1 MIKGYIPKNE
11 RRRILLLCDDIR
23 FTSGIAT
30 MAREIVVG
38 TSHHFNWVNVGGAIN
53 HPEKGNRLDL
63 SQDTDKTM
71 GIKDTSVFLYPTD
84 GYGSIELIRQLI
96 DIEKPDAIMLF
107 TDPRYWVWLF
117 QHERELRQRLPIIYL
132 NIWDDLPYPLYNKPY
147 YESCDTL
154 FAISKQ
160 TENINRV
167 VLGEQAKDKLI
178 KYVPHGINENQ
189 FYPLDKSTDDF
200 KEFKNQVLKSN
211 DYDFIVFH
219 NARNL
224 RRKSTSDLI
233 LAFKTFLDKLPKQQA
248 DKCALIMHTDAVD
261 DNGTDLPRVIEMLMG
276 DKQQNV
282 FISNQKIN
290 TDQLNKYYNLADLTA
305 LVSSNE
311 GWGLSLTESMMAG
324 TPILANVTG
333 GMQDQMRFEDENGE
347 WIKFTEQFG
356 SNHLGKYKKHGKF
369 AFPVF
374 PNNISLIGSPPTPY
388 IFDDRCDFRD
398 IANQLSSAYA
408 LKMEDSNE
416 YSKLGEAAREWVMSD
431 EAMMT
436 AKNMCINVIDGIDE
450 TFNTWKPR
458 TIFDLIKIED
468 YKPNYLKYPV
478 AEHE

>member
-1 MIKGYIPKNE
+1 MQNYIPKDQ
-11 RRRILLLCDDIR
+11 RKKILLMCDDIR

-38 TSHHFNWVNVGGAIN
+38 TAHHFNWVNIGGAIN
-53 HPEKGNRLDL
+53 HPEKGQRLDL
-63 SQDTDKTM
+63 SSDTNKNAGVEDA
-71 GIKDTSVFLYPTD
+71 SVMVYPTD
-84 GYGSIELIRQLI
+84 GYGTIEFVRQI
-96 DIEKPDAIMLF
+96 IQIEKPDAIMLF
-107 TDPRYWVWLF
+107 TDPRYWIWLF
-117 QHERELRQRLPIIYL
+117 QHERELRQQLPIIYL

-167 VLGEQAKDKLI
+167 VLGDIAKDKLI
-178 KYVPHGINENQ
+178 KYVPHGINEKQ
-189 FYPLDKSTDDF
+189 FYPLDKTSDDF
-200 KEFKNQVLKSN
+200 KSFEKQVFGDNKF
-211 DYDFIVFH
+211 DFVTFH

-233 LAFKTFLDKLPKQQA
+233 LGFKTFIDTLPKQQA
-248 DKCALIMHTDAVD
+248 DRCALILHTDAID
-261 DNGTDLPRVIEMLMG
+261 DNGTDLPKVIEMLMG
-276 DKQQNV
+276 DKQKNI

-290 TDQLNKYYNLADLTA
+290 TEQLNKYYNLADITA
-305 LVSSNE
+305 LISSNE

-333 GMQDQMRFEDENGE
+333 GMQDQMRFEDADGN
-347 WIKFTEQFG
+347 WIKFTESFG
-356 SNHLGKYKKHGKF
+356 SNHLGKYKKHGKW

-374 PNNISLIGSPPTPY
+374 PSNISLIGSPPTPY

-398 IANQLSSAYA
+398 VASQLLNAYA
-408 LKMEDSNE
+408 LKMEDANE
-416 YSKLGEAAREWVMSD
+416 YNKLGEAAREWVTSD
-431 EAMMT
+431 ESMMT
-436 AKNMCINVIDGIDE
+436 AANMAKNIIEGIDK
-450 TFNTWKPR
+450 TFDAWVPR
-458 TIFDLIKIED
+458 PVFNLIKIED

>member
-1 MIKGYIPKNE
+1 
-11 RRRILLLCDDIR
+11 
-23 FTSGIAT
+23 

-38 TSHHFNWVNVGGAIN
+38 TSHHFNWVNIGGAIN
-53 HPEKGNRLDL
+53 HPEKGTRLDL
-63 SQDTDKTM
+63 SSDTNKNA
-71 GIKDTSVFLYPTD
+71 GIKDSYIMVYPTD
-84 GYGSIELIRQLI
+84 GYGTIEFVRQLM

-117 QHERELRQRLPIIYL
+117 QHEREIRQQIPIIYL

-167 VLGEQAKDKLI
+167 VLGDVAHNKLI
-178 KYVPHGINENQ
+178 KYVPHGINEKQ

-200 KEFKNQVLKSN
+200 KSFKKQIFGESE
-211 DYDFIVFH
+211 YDFIAFH

-261 DNGTDLPRVIEMLMG
+261 DNGTDLPKVIEMLMG
-276 DKQQNV
+276 DKQQNI

-290 TDQLNKYYNLADLTA
+290 TEQLNKYYNLADITA
-305 LVSSNE
+305 LISSNE

-333 GMQDQMRFEDENGE
+333 GMQDQMRFEDEDGN

-374 PNNISLIGSPPTPY
+374 PSNVSLIGSPPTPY

-398 IANQLSSAYA
+398 VASQLLDAYT
-408 LKMEDSNE
+408 LKMEDANE
-416 YSKLGEAAREWVMSD
+416 YNKLGEAAREWVTSD
-431 EAMMT
+431 ESMMT
-436 AKNMCINVIDGIDE
+436 AANID
-450 TFNTWKPR
+450 R
-458 TIFDLIKIED
+458 TS
-468 YKPNYLKYPV
+468 V
-478 AEHE
+478 G

>member
-1 MIKGYIPKNE
+1 MQNYIPKDQ
-11 RRRILLLCDDIR
+11 RKKILLMCDDIR

-38 TSHHFNWVNVGGAIN
+38 TAHHFNWINIGGAIN
-53 HPEKGNRLDL
+53 HPEKGTRLDL
-63 SQDTDKTM
+63 SSDTNKNA
-71 GIKDTSVFLYPTD
+71 GIEDSYIMVYPTD
-84 GYGSIELIRQLI
+84 GYGTIEFVRQI
-96 DIEKPDAIMLF
+96 IQIEKPDAIMLF
-107 TDPRYWVWLF
+107 TDPRYWIWLF
-117 QHERELRQRLPIIYL
+117 QHERELRQQLPIIYL

-167 VLGEQAKDKLI
+167 VLGDVAKDKLI
-178 KYVPHGINENQ
+178 KYVPHGINEKQ
-189 FYPLDKSTDDF
+189 YYPLDLTTDDF
-200 KEFKNQVLKSN
+200 KSFKKQVFGDSK
-211 DYDFIVFH
+211 YDFVTFH

-233 LAFKTFLDKLPKQQA
+233 LGFKTFLDALPKQQA
-248 DKCALIMHTDAVD
+248 DKCALILHTDAVD
-261 DNGTDLPRVIEMLMG
+261 DNGTDLPKVIEMLLG

-290 TDQLNKYYNLADLTA
+290 TEQLNKYYNLADITA
-305 LVSSNE
+305 LISSNE

-333 GMQDQMRFEDENGE
+333 GMQDQMRFEDEDGN
-347 WIKFTEQFG
+347 WIKFTESFG
-356 SNHLGKYKKHGKF
+356 SNHLGKYKKHGKW

-374 PNNISLIGSPPTPY
+374 PSNISLIGSPPTPY

-398 IANQLSSAYA
+398 VASQLLDAYA
-408 LKMEDSNE
+408 LKMEDANE
-416 YSKLGEAAREWVMSD
+416 YNKLGEAAREWVTSD
-431 EAMMT
+431 ESMMT
-436 AKNMCINVIDGIDE
+436 AANMAKNIIEGIDK
-450 TFNTWKPR
+450 TFDTWVPR
-458 TIFDLIKIED
+458 PVFNLIKIED

>member
-1 MIKGYIPKNE
+1 MQNYIPKE
-11 RRRILLLCDDIR
+11 QRKKILLLCDDIR

-38 TSHHFNWVNVGGAIN
+38 TSHHFNWVNIGGAIN
-53 HPEKGNRLDL
+53 HPEKGSRLDL
-63 SQDTDKTM
+63 SQDTNKTM
-71 GIKDTSVFLYPTD
+71 SIEDSSVFLYPTD
-84 GYGSIELIRQLI
+84 GYGSIELVRQLI

-117 QHERELRQRLPIIYL
+117 QHERELRQQLPIIYL

-167 VLGEQAKDKLI
+167 VLGDVAHDKLI
-178 KYVPHGINENQ
+178 KYVPHGINEKQ
-189 FYPLDKSTDDF
+189 YYPLDKSSDDF
-200 KEFKNQVLKSN
+200 KSFEKQVFGESK
-211 DYDFIVFH
+211 YDFVTFH

-233 LAFKTFLDKLPKQQA
+233 LGFKTFIDTLPKQQA
-248 DKCALIMHTDAVD
+248 DKCALILHTDAVD
-261 DNGTDLPRVIEMLMG
+261 DNGTDLPKVIEMLMG
-276 DKQQNV
+276 DKQKNI

-290 TDQLNKYYNLADLTA
+290 TEQLNKYYNLADITA
-305 LVSSNE
+305 LISSNE

-333 GMQDQMRFEDENGE
+333 GMQDQMRFEDADGN
-347 WIKFTEQFG
+347 WIKFTESFG
-356 SNHLGKYKKHGKF
+356 SNHLGKYKKHGKW

-374 PNNISLIGSPPTPY
+374 PSNVSLIGSPPTPY
-388 IFDDRCDFRD
+388 IFDDRCDFSD
-398 IANQLSSAYA
+398 VANQLASAYA
-408 LKMEDSNE
+408 LKMEDANE
-416 YSKLGEAAREWVMSD
+416 YNKLGELAREWVTSD
-431 EAMMT
+431 ESMMT
-436 AKNMCINVIDGIDE
+436 AKNMCVNVIDGVDE
-450 TFNTWKPR
+450 TFNTWTPR
-458 TIFDLIKIED
+458 PIFDLIKIED

>member
-1 MIKGYIPKNE
+1 MQNYIPKDQ
-11 RRRILLLCDDIR
+11 RKKILLMCDDIR

-38 TSHHFNWVNVGGAIN
+38 TSHHFNWVNIGGAIN
-53 HPEKGNRLDL
+53 HPEKGTRLDL
-63 SQDTDKTM
+63 STDTNKNA
-71 GIKDTSVFLYPTD
+71 GIEDSYIMLYPTD
-84 GYGSIELIRQLI
+84 GYGSIELVRQLM

-117 QHERELRQRLPIIYL
+117 QHEREIRQQIPIIYL

-178 KYVPHGINENQ
+178 KYVPHGINEKQ
-189 FYPLDKSTDDF
+189 FYPLDLTTDDF
-200 KEFKNQVLKSN
+200 KSFKKQVLG
-211 DYDFIVFH
+211 DVDFDFITFY
-219 NARNL
+219 NSRNL

-233 LAFKTFLDKLPKQQA
+233 LAFKTFLDALPKQQA

-276 DKQQNV
+276 DRQKNI

-290 TDQLNKYYNLADLTA
+290 TEQLNKYYNLADITA
-305 LVSSNE
+305 LISSNE

-333 GMQDQMRFEDENGE
+333 GMQDQMRFEDEDSN

-356 SNHLGKYKKHGKF
+356 SNHLGKYKKAGKF

-374 PNNISLIGSPPTPY
+374 PRNISLIGSPPTPY

-398 IANQLSSAYA
+398 VASQLSSAYA
-408 LKMEDSNE
+408 LKMEDANE
-416 YSKLGEAAREWVMSD
+416 YNKLGEAAREWVTSD

-436 AKNMCINVIDGIDE
+436 AANMCVNVIDGIDE
-450 TFNTWKPR
+450 TFNTWAPR

>member
-1 MIKGYIPKNE
+1 MKNYIPKDQ
-11 RRRILLLCDDIR
+11 RKKIILMCDDIR

-53 HPEKGNRLDL
+53 HPEKGSRLDL
-63 SQDTDKTM
+63 SQDTNKTM
-71 GIKDTSVFLYPTD
+71 GIKDASVFLYPTD

-96 DIEKPDAIMLF
+96 DTEKPDAIMLF

-117 QHERELRQRLPIIYL
+117 QHERELRQQLPIIYL
-132 NIWDDLPYPLYNKPY
+132 NIWDDLPYPLYNKQY

-189 FYPLDKSTDDF
+189 FHPLDKSTDNFKDF
-200 KEFKNQVLKSN
+200 KKQILKNN

-233 LAFKTFLDKLPKQQA
+233 LAFKTFLDKLPKPQA

-261 DNGTDLPRVIEMLMG
+261 DNGTDLPRVVEMLMG
-276 DKQQNV
+276 IKQQNV
-282 FISNQKIN
+282 FISNQKVN

-374 PNNISLIGSPPTPY
+374 PRNISLIGSPPTPY

-398 IANQLSSAYA
+398 IADQLSSAYA

-436 AKNMCINVIDGIDE
+436 AKNMCVNIIDGIEE
-450 TFNTWKPR
+450 TFNTWTPR
-458 TIFDLIKIED
+458 TMFDLIKIED

>member
-1 MIKGYIPKNE
+1 MQNYIPKE
-11 RRRILLLCDDIR
+11 QRKKILLLCDDIR

-38 TSHHFNWVNVGGAIN
+38 TSHHFNWVNVGGAIQ
-53 HPEKGNRLDL
+53 HPDQGKRLDL
-63 SQDTDKTM
+63 SQDTNTTT
-71 GIKDTSVFLYPTD
+71 GITDSSVLLYPTS
-84 GYGSIELIRQLI
+84 GYGSIELIRQLLE
-96 DIEKPDAIMLF
+96 IEKPDAIMLF

-117 QHERELRQRLPIIYL
+117 QHEREIRQQVPIIYL

-167 VLGEQAKDKLI
+167 VLGDVAKDKLI
-178 KYVPHGINENQ
+178 KYVPHGINEKQ
-189 FYPLDKSTDDF
+189 FYPLDKSSEDF
-200 KEFKNQVLKSN
+200 KAFKSQVFSGHEF
-211 DYDFIVFH
+211 DFVTLY

-248 DKCALIMHTDAVD
+248 DKCALILHTEPVD
-261 DNGTDLPRVIEMLMG
+261 DNGTDLPKVIEMLMG
-276 DKQQNV
+276 DKQKNV
-282 FISNQKIN
+282 FISSQKIN
-290 TDQLNKYYNLADLTA
+290 TDQLNKYYNLADITA
-305 LVSSNE
+305 LISSNE

-333 GMQDQMRFEDENGE
+333 GMQDQMRFEDEDGN
-347 WIKFTEQFG
+347 WIKFTESFG
-356 SNHLGKYKKHGKF
+356 SNHLGKFKNHGKW

-374 PNNISLIGSPPTPY
+374 PSNISLIGSPPTPY

-398 IANQLSSAYA
+398 VASQLLEAYM

-416 YSKLGEAAREWVMSD
+416 YSKLGELARKWVTSD

-436 AKNMCINVIDGIDE
+436 AANMCINVIDGIDE
-450 TFNTWKPR
+450 TFKTWTPR
-458 TIFDLIKIED
+458 SVFDLIKIED
-468 YKPNYLKYPV
+468 YKPNYIKYPV

>member
-1 MIKGYIPKNE
+1 MQNYIPKDQ
-11 RRRILLLCDDIR
+11 RKKILLMCDDIR

-38 TSHHFNWVNVGGAIN
+38 TSHHFNWVNIGGAIN
-53 HPEKGNRLDL
+53 HPEKGTRLDL
-63 SQDTDKTM
+63 SSDTNKNA
-71 GIKDTSVFLYPTD
+71 GIEDSYIMVYPTD
-84 GYGSIELIRQLI
+84 GYGSIEFVRQLM
-96 DIEKPDAIMLF
+96 DMEKPDAIMLF

-117 QHERELRQRLPIIYL
+117 QHEREIRQQIPIIYL

-167 VLGEQAKDKLI
+167 VLGEQAKDRLI
-178 KYVPHGINENQ
+178 KYVPHGINEKQ

-200 KEFKNQVLKSN
+200 KSFKKQIFGESE
-211 DYDFIVFH
+211 YDFIAFH

-233 LAFKTFLDKLPKQQA
+233 LAFKTFLDTLPKQQA

-261 DNGTDLPRVIEMLMG
+261 DNGTDLPKVIEMLMG
-276 DKQQNV
+276 DKQKNI

-290 TDQLNKYYNLADLTA
+290 TEQLNKYYNLADITA
-305 LVSSNE
+305 LISSNE

-333 GMQDQMRFEDENGE
+333 GMQDQMRFEDVDGN

-356 SNHLGKYKKHGKF
+356 SNHLGKYKKHGKW

-374 PNNISLIGSPPTPY
+374 PSNISLIGSPPTPY

-398 IANQLSSAYA
+398 VAEQLTSAYV
-408 LKMEDSNE
+408 LKMEDTNE
-416 YSKLGEAAREWVMSD
+416 YNKLGEAAREWVTSD

-436 AKNMCINVIDGIDE
+436 AANMAKNIIDGIDE
-450 TFNTWKPR
+450 TFNTWTPR
-458 TIFDLIKIED
+458 SIFDLIKIED

-478 AEHE
+478 SEHE

>member
-1 MIKGYIPKNE
+1 MQNYIPKDQ
-11 RRRILLLCDDIR
+11 RKKILLLCDDIR

-30 MAREIVVG
+30 MAREMVVG
-38 TSHHFNWVNVGGAIN
+38 TAHHFNWVNIGGAIN
-53 HPEKGNRLDL
+53 HPEKGQRLDL
-63 SQDTDKTM
+63 SADTNKNA
-71 GIKDTSVFLYPTD
+71 GIEDSSIMVYPTD
-84 GYGSIELIRQLI
+84 GYGTIEFVRQLLES
-96 DIEKPDAIMLF
+96 EKPDAIMLF

-117 QHERELRQRLPIIYL
+117 QHEREIRQQVPIIYL

-178 KYVPHGINENQ
+178 KYVPHGINEKQ
-189 FYPLDKSTDDF
+189 FYPLDKSSDDF
-200 KEFKNQVLKSN
+200 KSFRKQVFGELEF
-211 DYDFIVFH
+211 DFVTFY
-219 NARNL
+219 NSRNL

-233 LAFKTFLDKLPKQQA
+233 LAFKTFLDQLPKQQA
-248 DKCALIMHTDAVD
+248 DKCALVLHTDAVD

-276 DKQQNV
+276 DKQKNI
-282 FISNQKIN
+282 FISNQKIS
-290 TDQLNKYYNLADLTA
+290 TDQLNKYYNLADITA

-333 GMQDQMRFEDENGE
+333 GMQDQMRFEDEDGN
-347 WIKFTEQFG
+347 WINFTESFG
-356 SNHLGKYKKHGKF
+356 SNHLGKYKKAGKF

-374 PNNISLIGSPPTPY
+374 PRNISLIGSPPTPY

-398 IANQLSSAYA
+398 VADQLAAAYG
-408 LKMEDSNE
+408 LKMEDANE
-416 YSKLGEAAREWVMSD
+416 YNKLGEAAREWVTSD

-436 AKNMCINVIDGIDE
+436 AANMSKNIIDGIDE
-450 TFNTWKPR
+450 TFEKWTPR
-458 TIFDLIKIED
+458 SVFDLIKIED